1 MCRRNPPNEAPLQI
15 PTSMFCGLPVTDATD
30 PTLAPIASPIR
41 YGFGLTRSGPSAASS
56 TGVTTRQ
63 MVSFTNSA
71 ESSPPPTTTA
81 TAPSR
86 LAAGRFRRRNG
97 SRCAAMS
104 RYVTPK
110 MKRPVVIELRIV
122 DCGLRIGATGPG
134 PSNPQSEIDNPQSS
148 YLPIREQHTPAWMGL
163 RIALVG
169 HPEVGPADAIAA
181 GYEPAERVV
190 EACLASH
197 GHPPDAGAGRGG
209 FGRRDRGI
217 EAGRVAGGELEHA
230 HLVLRPTLGERRRV
244 PQDQRVQS
252 VVAVDERRV
261 AEAELRGQQD
271 LASEVVARS
280 EGRDEVAR
288 RLERQAARRALALR
302 QQHRAL
308 MPARDDVVGQGH
320 CEVAGEEA
328 EPRVEPDVL
337 HGPGHGL
344 ETQGRHV
351 LLEQPVERRPHD
363 GLPHPRAL
371 TVGPHGE

>member
-1 MCRRNPPNEAPLQI
+1 MSMSPNRNTSTSRSIAAQAPG
-15 PTSMFCGLPVTDATD
+15 SD
-30 PTLAPIASPIR
+30 
-41 YGFGLTRSGPSAASS
+41 S
-56 TGVTTRQ
+56 TPHTTI
-63 MVSFTNSA
+63 
-71 ESSPPPTTTA
+71 A

-86 LAAGRFRRRNG
+86 LAAGRLRWTKE
-97 SRCAAMS
+97 SRWTAMR

-110 MKRPVVIELRIV
+110 MMRPVVIELRIV
-122 DCGLRIGATGPG
+122 DCGLRIRGTGPG
-134 PSNPQSEIDNPQSS
+134 PSNPQSEIRNSQSS
-148 YLPIREQHTPAWMGL
+148 YLPIREQHSTAWMGL
-163 RIALVG
+163 GIALVG

-181 GYEPAERVV
+181 GHEPAERVV
-190 EACLASH
+190 EAGVASH

-217 EAGRVAGGELEHA
+217 EGARVPGRELEHA
-230 HLVLRPTLGERRRV
+230 HFVLGPTLGERRRV

-261 AEAELRGQQD
+261 TEAELRAQQD

-280 EGRDEVAR
+280 EGRDEVAG
-288 RLERQAARRALALR
+288 RLERQPTRRALTLR

-308 MPARDDVVGQGH
+308 MPTRDDVVGQGH
-320 CEVAGEEA
+320 CEMAGEEA

-371 TVGPHGE
+371 AFGPHGEGPAPPLGARTVGDEIG

>member
-1 MCRRNPPNEAPLQI
+1 MSMSPSRN
-15 PTSMFCGLPVTDATD
+15 TSTSKS
-30 PTLAPIASPIR
+30 IAAYASR
-41 YGFGLTRSGPSAASS
+41 NGSTPS
-56 TGVTTRQ
+56 TTI
-63 MVSFTNSA
+63 
-71 ESSPPPTTTA
+71 A

-122 DCGLRIGATGPG
+122 DCGLRIGATGSG
-134 PSNPQSEIDNPQSS
+134 PSNPQSEIGNPQSS
-148 YLPIREQHTPAWMGL
+148 YLPIREQHSTAWMGL

-190 EACLASH
+190 EAGLASH

-217 EAGRVAGGELEHA
+217 EGARVPGRELEHA
-230 HLVLRPTLGERRRV
+230 HFVLRPTLGERRRV

-320 CEVAGEEA
+320 CEMAGEEA

-351 LLEQPVERRPHD
+351 LLE
-363 GLPHPRAL
+363 
-371 TVGPHGE
+371 